1 MLERLRRRGTYAN
14 VMATIAVVL
23 AVGSGT
29 AWALQTN
36 SVASRHIK
44 DDAVKF
50 RDLKSVKSWKR
61 NVPVSAT
68 AASPTDS
75 RAAATEVPLVRRGS
89 LMIFGKCHTSTTN
102 NWVHAD
108 VYVKSMK
115 DGALTARL
123 GDWAQVQRIDKA
135 PSDTFIDGGSIASAD
150 TFEFSD
156 PTYERRLLLSGDGK
170 LALNVVARSV
180 AKNGTPPQGNAPLGA
195 GDRCLFAGYVMG

>member
-29 AWALQTN
+29 AWALQVN
-36 SVASRHIK
+36 SVTSRHIK

-68 AASPTDS
+68 RASPVDS
-75 RAAATEVPLVRRGS
+75 RAAATEVLLFRRGS
-89 LMIFGKCHTSTTN
+89 LRVFGKCHKSTTHD
-102 NWVHAD
+102 WVHAE
-108 VYVKSMK
+108 VFATTNK

-123 GDWAQVQRIDKA
+123 SNWGQVERIDKA
-135 PSDTFIDGGSIASAD
+135 TPETDMGGTSIASAD
-150 TFEFSD
+150 TFVFSD
-156 PTYERRLLLSGDGK
+156 PTLEERLLLPGDGK